1 MVESLAPPGDGLF
14 DPLGRKFRNLGLE
27 SEGELQALLTL
38 VKDKE
43 RVRRGKSIVGVAG
56 ASRHLTVLL
65 AGVACWYSSRRGG
78 ARQIHAFQY
87 PGDFCDLHRYL
98 LTKPDNIVAV
108 RAITDCSLGFIHYKD
123 VEQAIERYPRLGLA
137 LWRASMLQASILRER
152 QLNISREPALVRVA
166 NLLCE
171 QLIHLK
177 AIGIERSILPLTQF
191 DLADA
196 VCLSSAHVDLIL
208 QSLRDLGVLSN
219 NTRTIQVVDRERL
232 TDIAKLDPLYLDMA
246 ELLREWEISYEGAV
260 D

>member
-1 MVESLAPPGDGLF
+1 MVDSLAPPGDGLF
-14 DPLGRKFRNLGLE
+14 GPLGRKFRNLGLE
-27 SEGELQALLTL
+27 SEGELQALLAL

-56 ASRHLTVLL
+56 SSRHLTVLL
-65 AGVACWYSSRRGG
+65 AGVTCWYSSFRCGG
-78 ARQIHAFQY
+78 RQIHAFQY

-98 LTKPDNIVAV
+98 LPEPDDIVAV

-177 AIGIERSILPLTQF
+177 AIGIERSILPLSQF